1 MAPWLARGLCV
12 FWMKAPILW
21 MCAAGDGVFSERILI
36 EFTLAEHQGLKEGE
50 DSRIR
55 QLADEIGEKRQ
66 V

>member
-1 MAPWLARGLCV
+1 ME
-12 FWMKAPILW
+12 F
-21 MCAAGDGVFSERILI
+21 FSERILI